1 MEMRKW
7 LNIYFNFSKREYNGL
22 LVMLGLIGLIRMT
35 PVVYDFFVEDKW
47 DQHAEASAIRKLTMI
62 KKNPK
67 VMNRQPSVPGKDLKL
82 FNFDPNTI
90 GAQEWQL
97 LGLSAKQAAVILRYR
112 SKGGRYFKKEDLQ
125 KMYVISPKLYEKLIP
140 YIVIEKTK
148 EPGHHLYPEYTHPAK
163 QKPALIA
170 LNTADTLQLLEIK
183 GVGPAFARRIF
194 NYRQRLGGFYKKEQ
208 LLEVYGL
215 DSLKYNEI
223 KDQLILDEQALTR
236 INLNTAM
243 FDDLKNHPYLKYK
256 QVNAIIQFRK
266 QHGNYGNIADL
277 KKVAILSA
285 ETIEK
290 LAPYISF

>member
-22 LVMLGLIGLIRMT
+22 LAMIVLIGLIRAT
-35 PVVYDFFVEDKW
+35 PFVYDFLVEEKW
-47 DQHAEASAIRKLTMI
+47 DLKAENSAINQLILMRK
-62 KKNPK
+62 N
-67 VMNRQPSVPGKDLKL
+67 VPGKYRTAPVKESEL
-82 FNFDPNTI
+82 FNFDPNLI
-90 GAQEWQL
+90 GAEEWQL

-112 SKGGRYFKKEDLQ
+112 EKGGRYFKKEDLQ
-125 KMYVISPKLYEKLIP
+125 KMYVISPEMYERLKP
-140 YIVIEKTK
+140 YVYIKQTEQQDRL
-148 EPGHHLYPEYTHPAK
+148 PYPAYSHPAK
-163 QKPALIA
+163 QKPGLVL

-183 GVGPAFARRIF
+183 GIGPAFARRIF

-223 KDQLILDEQALTR
+223 KDQLVLDDQALTR
-236 INLNTAM
+236 INLNTAL

-256 QVNAIIQFRK
+256 QANAIIQFRK

-285 ETIEK
+285 ETIDK

>member
-22 LVMLGLIGLIRMT
+22 LVMIVLIGLIRAT
-35 PVVYDFFVEDKW
+35 PLVYDFFVVEEW
-47 DQHAEASAIRKLTMI
+47 DLKAESSAINQLILM
-62 KKNPK
+62 KKNEAAK
-67 VMNRQPSVPGKDLKL
+67 QGTVPVKQSRL
-82 FNFDPNTI
+82 FNFDPNLI
-90 GAQEWQL
+90 GADDWQL

-112 SKGGRYFKKEDLQ
+112 EKGGRYYKKEDLQ
-125 KMYVISPKLYEKLIP
+125 KMYVISSEMYERLTP
-140 YIVIEKTK
+140 YIYIK
-148 EPGHHLYPEYTHPAK
+148 ETEQKDSHSYPAYNHPAK
-163 QKPALIA
+163 QKPVLIS
-170 LNTADTLQLLEIK
+170 LNTADTLRLMEIK

-223 KDQLILDEQALTR
+223 KDQLVLDDQPLIR
-236 INLNTAM
+236 INLNTAL

-266 QHGNYGNIADL
+266 QHGNYEYIADL

>member
-22 LVMLGLIGLIRMT
+22 LVMIVLIGLIRAT
-35 PVVYDFFVEDKW
+35 PLIHDFFVEEEW
-47 DQHAEASAIRKLTMI
+47 DLKAETSAINRLILM
-62 KKNPK
+62 KKNAVAKHGAGPAK
-67 VMNRQPSVPGKDLKL
+67 ESKL
-82 FNFDPNTI
+82 FNFDPNLI
-90 GAQEWQL
+90 GADDWQL

-112 SKGGRYFKKEDLQ
+112 EKGGRYFKKEDLQ
-125 KMYVISPKLYEKLIP
+125 KMYVISPEMYERLTP
-140 YIVIEKTK
+140 YIYIEKTK
-148 EPGHHLYPEYTHPAK
+148 AKDSHPYPAYSHPAK
-163 QKPALIA
+163 QKPVLVM
-170 LNTADTLQLLEIK
+170 LNAADTLQLMEIK

-215 DSLKYNEI
+215 DSLKYKEI
-223 KDQLILDEQALTR
+223 KDQLVLDDQPLTR
-236 INLNTAM
+236 INLNTAL

-256 QVNAIIQFRK
+256 QVKAIIQFRK

-290 LAPYISF
+290 LVPYISF

>member
-22 LVMLGLIGLIRMT
+22 LVMIVLIGLIRAT
-35 PVVYDFFVEDKW
+35 PLVYDFFVVEEW
-47 DQHAEASAIRKLTMI
+47 DLKAERSAIHQLILM
-62 KKNPK
+62 KKNATVKHGTAPAK
-67 VMNRQPSVPGKDLKL
+67 ESKL
-82 FNFDPNTI
+82 FNFDPNLI
-90 GAQEWQL
+90 GADDWQL

-112 SKGGRYFKKEDLQ
+112 EKGGRYYKKEDLK
-125 KMYVISPKLYEKLIP
+125 KMYVISPKMYERLTP
-140 YIVIEKTK
+140 YIYIK
-148 EPGHHLYPEYTHPAK
+148 ETEQKGSHSYPAYNHPAK
-163 QKPALIA
+163 QKPAFIS
-170 LNTADTLQLLEIK
+170 LNTADTLQLMEIK

-223 KDQLILDEQALTR
+223 KDQLVLDDQPLTR
-236 INLNTAM
+236 INLNTAL